1 MLMMTSAQF
10 AKTYLHQEPRWG
22 TCKSQNGL
30 LLVTNTFWCFSIL
43 VNFYLQVSF
52 NLNVILYVAKVTST
66 QDFKISVTNKSSP
79 PKHLHPE
86 DYATKDPTKTT
97 TKGKDIH
104 ALQKC

>member
-1 MLMMTSAQF
+1 M
-10 AKTYLHQEPRWG
+10 
-22 TCKSQNGL
+22 
-30 LLVTNTFWCFSIL
+30 
-43 VNFYLQVSF
+43 
-52 NLNVILYVAKVTST
+52 AKVTST